1 MTLAS
6 RSIGSGR
13 PIVLLP
19 WFSLDSRV
27 MAAAF
32 EHVLGVVDGF
42 ARHYLDL
49 PGVGASAPVEPSTDA
64 VVDAVIH
71 DLAARTEPVLLVG
84 CSYGG
89 YVASAVTRRRPD
101 LVAALALVCSGVRIG
116 LADRTLPDV
125 PRRTPLAWPDD
136 VSRDTRSHLDVALA
150 TDDSE
155 IAAAVARHVEA
166 TVRDD
171 GYLEDL
177 RARSYA
183 VADEGD
189 DTAYDGPVLML
200 AGRQDRIGGY
210 VDQFEAMRR
219 YPNGTYAV
227 VDGAGHYLPFE
238 RADVFAGLLRSWLVR
253 A

>member
-1 MTLAS
+1 M
-6 RSIGSGR
+6 
-13 PIVLLP
+13 
-19 WFSLDSRV
+19 
-27 MAAAF
+27 
-32 EHVLGVVDGF
+32 
-42 ARHYLDL
+42 
-49 PGVGASAPVEPSTDA
+49 
-64 VVDAVIH
+64 
-71 DLAARTEPVLLVG
+71 
-84 CSYGG
+84 
-89 YVASAVTRRRPD
+89 
-101 LVAALALVCSGVRIG
+101 
-116 LADRTLPDV
+116 
-125 PRRTPLAWPDD
+125 
-136 VSRDTRSHLDVALA
+136 
-150 TDDSE
+150 
-155 IAAAVARHVEA
+155 
-166 TVRDD
+166 RDD